1 MSFAPKVGRY
11 FTPFLGLPLD
21 DWITIVVCLQPLL
34 CTGNHL
40 KEGLRRRGML
50 ELGLTLPLRHPEDGI
65 IAVGVDGLVVKSLL
79 PSQCQCVDNSKEF
92 TYIIG
97 AVDRSEVKHPRTRLQ
112 VDGLIFHRARIARAG
127 SIHSPRV
134 CPYLWRQ
141 GQNRVVAV

>member
-65 IAVGVDGLVVKSLL
+65 IAVGVDGLVVESLV
-79 PSQCQCVDNSKEF
+79 PAECQCMDDGEKFPDV
-92 TYIIG
+92 IR
-97 AVDRSEVKHPRTRLQ
+97 AVHRTIVEHAGTCLQVYGLVFHRPRISRTRC
-112 VDGLIFHRARIARAG
+112 IHRP
-127 SIHSPRV
+127 SV
-134 CPYLWRQ
+134 CPHLR
-141 GQNRVVAV
+141 R

>member
-65 IAVGVDGLVVKSLL
+65 IAVGVDGLVVESLV
-79 PSQCQCVDNSKEF
+79 PAECQGMDDGKEF
-92 TYIIG
+92 SDVVR
-97 AVDRSEVKHPRTRLQ
+97 AMHRTIVEHAGTCLQ
-112 VDGLIFHRARIARAG
+112 IYGLIFHRSRISRTRR
-127 SIHSPRV
+127 IHRPSVR
-134 CPYLWRQ
+134 PYLQW
-141 GQNRVVAV
+141 